1 MPEVKKKLSDE
12 ESNSF
17 DRGVEFL
24 SKRARWLQNQA
35 VLILFITLIHVGL
48 LMAFFFVF
56 TQLENSVSGLLGYSE
71 VLGFIVMVDFLIF
84 LMAILSLVLFDRH
97 VKIGK
102 IYFSEISNEGNWE
115 GEDEER
121 LRLEYRLA
129 LRKFMIA
136 TDLPLSAEGKGV
148 PTYFFLN
155 FAMSLTIWVTA
166 FFLLLRVYPNFAI
179 Q

>member
-1 MPEVKKKLSDE
+1 MPDSRKKLSDG

-17 DRGVEFL
+17 DSSVKFL
-24 SKRARWLQNQA
+24 SERARWLQNQA
-35 VLILFITLIHVGL
+35 LLILLITLMHIGI
-48 LMAFFFVF
+48 LMAFFFTF
-56 TQLENSVSGLLGYSE
+56 IRLERHVSGLLGYSE
-71 VLGFIVMVDFLIF
+71 ILFFIVMLDFLIF
-84 LMAILSLVLFDRH
+84 LLAVICLVLFDRH
-97 VKIGK
+97 VKLGRV
-102 IYFSEISNEGNWE
+102 YFSEISNEGNWE
-115 GEDEER
+115 GKDEER

-136 TDLPLSAEGKGV
+136 TDLPLAAEGKGV

-155 FAMSLTIWVTA
+155 FAMSLTIWITA